1 MLKKILLLLITLL
14 TFTSKE
20 DKPIPVNCKIT
31 NTTNSITDNPTV
43 LDGSPSP
50 AISSEEMR
58 IKNSYYSKNLENYI
72 IRVVAAE
79 MPATFPFEAL
89 KAQATA
95 SRTFALREL
104 ESGKPLDEIYQASI
118 TVSQMKKRWGSNFDE
133 YYKKISSAVNDTQG
147 KIITYNGE
155 SVLAVFSSS
164 CGGKTEDSGSVWGST
179 LPYLTSVPSE
189 GDDIAP
195 NYISS
200 QIFTSEKLANILGS
214 GNIYIKERT
223 QAGYVKTVAVGNKEI
238 SGTKFRQLLNLR
250 SADFDISKSGNTV
263 TITTKGYGH
272 GVGMSQYGAAYMA
285 ENGKTYD
292 EILLHYYTG
301 AQLTTVY

>member
-1 MLKKILLLLITLL
+1 
-14 TFTSKE
+14 
-20 DKPIPVNCKIT
+20 
-31 NTTNSITDNPTV
+31 
-43 LDGSPSP
+43 
-50 AISSEEMR
+50 
-58 IKNSYYSKNLENYI
+58 
-72 IRVVAAE
+72 
-79 MPATFPFEAL
+79 
-89 KAQATA
+89 
-95 SRTFALREL
+95 
-104 ESGKPLDEIYQASI
+104 
-118 TVSQMKKRWGSNFDE
+118 MKKRWGSNFDE

>member
-1 MLKKILLLLITLL
+1 MLKKILLLFITLL

-20 DKPIPVNCKIT
+20 DKPIPVNC
-31 NTTNSITDNPTV
+31 NITDTIPNNPTV
-43 LDGSPSP
+43 SGGSFFPS
-50 AISSEEMR
+50 ISSEEMT
-58 IKNSYYSKNLENYI
+58 INNPYYSEDIENYI

-104 ESGKPLDEIYQASI
+104 ESGKTLDEIYQASI
-118 TVSQMKKRWGSNFDE
+118 TIPQMKKRWGSSFDE
-133 YYKKISSAVNDTQG
+133 YYKKISSAVNDTKG

-200 QIFTSEKLANILGS
+200 QTFTSEKLANILGS

-223 QAGYVKTVAVGNKEI
+223 QAGYVKTVAIGNKEI

-250 SADFDISKSGNTV
+250 SADFDISKNGDTV

-301 AQLTTVY
+301 AKLATVH